1 MYFERIPTGLIP
13 GDLILNLEISCTMVF
28 LKVEDYNGDKSTV
41 VFYYQS
47 LEVELLVYCIGEEN
61 QETLLHTE
69 QRITLPVRP
78 WTNGRVD

>member
-1 MYFERIPTGLIP
+1 
-13 GDLILNLEISCTMVF
+13 MVF
-28 LKVEDYNGDKSTV
+28 LEVEDYDGDKSTV

-47 LEVELLVYCIGEEN
+47 LEVELLVYRIGEEN
-61 QETLLHTE
+61 RETLLHTG

>member
-1 MYFERIPTGLIP
+1 MHFEGIPVGLIP
-13 GDLILNLEISCTMVF
+13 GDLILSLEISCTMVF
-28 LKVEDYNGDKSTV
+28 LKVEDYNEDKSMV

-47 LEVELLVYCIGEEN
+47 LEVELLVYYIEEEN
-61 QETLLHTE
+61 WETLLHTK